1 MKVSKF
7 YFFVWLLIV
16 LDSKM
21 ILAQIAQPK
30 KTYPFYAT
38 AGINQLITTDFS
50 ILEVPSLSGL
60 HATLGAGPIW
70 RLTFEGQFSAHRLL
84 GVNESVKNGFLLS
97 YAWRAGIIPHKP
109 IPVHFYAGAGYHV
122 YHITYKPVEVM
133 GYPFL
138 PSVRTRRPTDY
149 ITFGATYPI
158 YKCIEFDLSYRREP
172 FVRNNLD
179 INSSYVS
186 IGVNAWLYKF
196 DRFPHPKK
204 AISEK

>member
-7 YFFVWLLIV
+7 YFLVWLLIV
-16 LDSKM
+16 LDSAG
-21 ILAQIAQPK
+21 ILAQTEPSK

-38 AGINQLITTDFS
+38 AGINQLITTEFS
-50 ILEVPSLSGL
+50 IIEVPTLSGL
-60 HATLGAGPIW
+60 HATLGVGPIW

-84 GVNESVKNGFLLS
+84 GVNEAVENGFLLS
-97 YAWRAGIIPHKP
+97 YSWRAGIIPHKP
-109 IPVHFYAGAGYHV
+109 VPVHFYVGAGYHV

-149 ITFGATYPI
+149 FTFGATYPV
-158 YKCIEFDLSYRREP
+158 YRCLEVDLSYRREP

-179 INSSYVS
+179 INANYIS
-186 IGVNAWLYKF
+186 IGFNAWIYKY
-196 DRFPHPKK
+196 DRFPHSKK
-204 AISEK
+204 TRNK